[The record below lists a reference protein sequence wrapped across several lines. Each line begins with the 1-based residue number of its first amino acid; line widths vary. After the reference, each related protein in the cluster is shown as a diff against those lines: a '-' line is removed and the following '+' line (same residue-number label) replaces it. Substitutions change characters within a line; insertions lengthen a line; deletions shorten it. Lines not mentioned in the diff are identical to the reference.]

1 MDEQK
6 QAVGLGTFAKMFD
19 VSRDTMGR
27 AADRGE
33 LKTIYIC
40 GRRMVPRSEVDRVK
54 LEGLGSRK
62 NASRKAGTARAAR
75 VSKVAQ

>member
-62 NASRKAGTARAAR
+62 NARKNTETARTARASR
-75 VSKVAQ
+75 